1 MFEYFFE
8 IYIKKREEGGKKRN
22 LKLFTLIKLHIVAF
36 VASKDLD
43 YISRNKVNL

>member
-8 IYIKKREEGGKKRN
+8 IYIKNGRRGKKRN
-22 LKLFTLIKLHIVAF
+22 LKLFTLIKLHIIAF